1 MSSARRRLIAI
12 VSTFVAL
19 AAVGGT
25 VWALDDDGG
34 DSATAATAAT
44 STTAAP
50 ATTTSTTVAAHNHE
64 HDAMDASEC
73 VVAGVQIHPPAH
85 TEHPGMT
92 VHDATGAASP
102 TADDCAHAQA
112 FYAQVSAAA
121 VRYADID
128 AATADG
134 YVAGPRA
141 ASNGRPVDHYF
152 LRGRDPAVLDAT
164 KPEGLVYWVD
174 GDTATLLGV
183 LFMEHDD
190 ANLQLP
196 GGPYTLWDVYGGAV
210 KLFEFWVLVVV

>member
-1 MSSARRRLIAI
+1 
-12 VSTFVAL
+12 
-19 AAVGGT
+19 
-25 VWALDDDGG
+25 
-34 DSATAATAAT
+34 
-44 STTAAP
+44 
-50 ATTTSTTVAAHNHE
+50 
-64 HDAMDASEC
+64 
-73 VVAGVQIHPPAH
+73 
-85 TEHPGMT
+85 MT

-102 TADDCAHAQA
+102 TADDCVHAQA

-134 YVAGPRA
+134 YVPGPRA

-190 ANLQLP
+190 ANLQQP
-196 GGPYTLWDVYGGAV
+196 GGPYTLWHDHGGAV
-210 KLFEFWVLVVV
+210 KMFHVWVFDGVKEPFALSYVAARRGTT